1 MASLSSIHSINN
13 MAAISSGHTVNR
25 ISSWTRN
32 KTQFMGS
39 GMDWRNPWLAKMSKG
54 KKKRKHWQSS
64 QLFHT
69 RKIYWNPSNW
79 LVCLFVWGFGGSG
92 WGFYYWVN
100 TNCYNYTAVGCLF
113 ISYLNSS
120 PSQHTSTYESVSKIH
135 LKYISHGNENFV
147 LVITALLL
155 LIAISR
161 NITVAIFTTNFKKIC
176 GKLFQLT

>member
-54 KKKRKHWQSS
+54 KKRENSGSLLHCFILGRFITGILQIGW
-64 QLFHT
+64 F
-69 RKIYWNPSNW
+69 
-79 LVCLFVWGFGGSG
+79 VCFLGVRGSG

-147 LVITALLL
+147 LVIAALLL

-161 NITVAIFTTNFKKIC
+161 NITVAIFTTNLKKIC
-176 GKLFQLT
+176 GKLLQLT

>member
-1 MASLSSIHSINN
+1 MLKTNSSYYLSHILIISNVGQTFSITTGLRELLI
-13 MAAISSGHTVNR
+13 ALYDDGLVVVHTLHKQHGSYQLR
-25 ISSWTRN
+25 THGEPDFLLKRK

-120 PSQHTSTYESVSKIH
+120 PS
-135 LKYISHGNENFV
+135 
-147 LVITALLL
+147 
-155 LIAISR
+155 
-161 NITVAIFTTNFKKIC
+161 
-176 GKLFQLT
+176 

>member
-1 MASLSSIHSINN
+1 MMMASLSSIYSINN

-54 KKKRKHWQSS
+54 NKKRKHWQSS

-79 LVCLFVWGFGGSG
+79 LVCLFLGGS
-92 WGFYYWVN
+92 V
-100 TNCYNYTAVGCLF
+100 VG
-113 ISYLNSS
+113 
-120 PSQHTSTYESVSKIH
+120 V
-135 LKYISHGNENFV
+135 GN
-147 LVITALLL
+147 LLL
-155 LIAISR
+155 SPIQ
-161 NITVAIFTTNFKKIC
+161 TVIIPQQMVVFSF
-176 GKLFQLT
+176 LTWTLPLPSTPPPMNLLAKST